1 MVCPMSPNISG
12 VADVQAGPL
21 PRLVHRP
28 GQSRPLPQRLLRPLG
43 VPGAAAAGRR
53 HGEPHGEP
61 RRRKIFICKNKN
73 ICSGT
78 DNGFTFTS
86 PNWPT
91 VPRGVVFPISSQYPA
106 HPAGS
111 FHYPHLATLPS
122 IATIH
127 LTKVTSSLV
136 HRTFHGYCF

>member
-1 MVCPMSPNISG
+1 MSK
-12 VADVQAGPL
+12 
-21 PRLVHRP
+21 LVPSPDWFIGLDSLDLCHNGSFAP
-28 GQSRPLPQRLLRPLG
+28 SVSRALQPQDGGTENLTENRG
-43 VPGAAAAGRR
+43 
-53 HGEPHGEP
+53 GE
-61 RRRKIFICKNKN
+61 KIIQNSKN

-136 HRTFHGYCF
+136 HRTSRGYCF